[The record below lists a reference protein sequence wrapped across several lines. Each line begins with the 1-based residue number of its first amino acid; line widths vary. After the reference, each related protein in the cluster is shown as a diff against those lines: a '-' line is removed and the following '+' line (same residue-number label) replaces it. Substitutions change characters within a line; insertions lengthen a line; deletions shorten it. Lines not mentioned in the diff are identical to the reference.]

1 MLYLRNLA
9 QKILI
14 SNLNNDVLS
23 KLQIPQLKAEPDLN
37 LAALPFKIVSLYDH
51 QEFNHQTD
59 KTLHKL

>member
-37 LAALPFKIVSLYDH
+37 LADYAIISDILA
-51 QEFNHQTD
+51 
-59 KTLHKL
+59 